1 MNNLRTDSL
10 SLGTSYPK
18 DPLRPHSPPPPQD
31 SKSSFQRPGVRQAP
45 TTGQG
50 PRVIN
55 ITGSSGVHIGA
66 VFNNVAVKPKPK
78 CDPKDMPLQRDVD
91 ALKLCCREIEERDKF
106 LVGEHLGQ
114 AWRSLGRAMNFS
126 SGQLENVD
134 ADFTRNADKTVELL
148 NLWHDRESQRATVAR
163 LVALILEV
171 KAYHVLKYLKPRYS

>member
-10 SLGTSYPK
+10 SLGTSHP
-18 DPLRPHSPPPPQD
+18 DEPLPPPPPQGT
-31 SKSSFQRPGVRQAP
+31 KPSFQRPGVRQPP
-45 TTGQG
+45 TSGVQG

-66 VFNNVAVKPKPK
+66 VFNNVSVKPKPK

-114 AWRSLGRAMNFS
+114 AWKSLGRAMNFS

-134 ADFTRNADKTVELL
+134 ADFTRSADKTVELL
-148 NLWHDRESQRATVAR
+148 NLWHDRESQRATVSR

-171 KAYHVLKYLKPRYS
+171 KAYHVLKHLKPRYS